1 MNNILNSKYP
11 IVAMAMNK
19 VSDIPLA
26 RAVRRAGGVPS
37 LSIFNYFTA
46 PGYIDHNFL
55 EKALLAY
62 RNEFDDMNLLLS
74 IGIDQIIDPRF
85 SDLIVKH
92 GVKFVELIPDT
103 PGETEIINEKFTQ
116 TKDAIVKVRNGGTL
130 VFVKAHSPS
139 DVLAYADGAII
150 KGADGAGRGN
160 PEYTLEQLFDTI
172 HEQFPD
178 QKLIVSGGIG
188 TSADVKHYMDKGA
201 IGVGIGTLFAASE
214 ECRISTETKLKMI
227 KATSQDIQRMSQGA
241 PQNALIFKEIEKDHF
256 NNTKGLVVGI
266 TDPNAGGHVFAGTG
280 IDHIKEIL
288 PVDVIIQDLVK
299 DL

>member
-1 MNNILNSKYP
+1 MNKILNSQYP

-46 PGYIDHNFL
+46 PGYIDHKFV

-62 RNEFDDMNLLLS
+62 KDEFGDLNLLLS
-74 IGIDQIIDPRF
+74 IGVDQLIDPRF

-92 GVKFVELIPDT
+92 NVQFVELIPDT
-103 PGETEIINEKFTQ
+103 PGETEITIDKFPQ
-116 TKDAIVKVRNGGTL
+116 TRDAIKKVREGGSL

-139 DVLAYADGAII
+139 DVLEHTDGAII
-150 KGADGAGRGN
+150 KGANGAGRGN
-160 PEYTLEQLFDTI
+160 LGYTLEQLFDII
-172 HEQFPD
+172 HQQFPE

-188 TSADVKHYMDKGA
+188 TSAEVKHYMDKGA
-201 IGVGIGTLFAASE
+201 IGIGIGTLFAASK

-227 KATSQDIQRMSQGA
+227 AATSRDIQRMSQGA
-241 PQNALIFKEIEKDHF
+241 PQNALIFKEIENDHF
-256 NNTKGLVVGI
+256 NNTKGLVTGI
-266 TDPNAGGHVFAGTG
+266 TDPGAGGHVFAGTG
-280 IDHIKEIL
+280 IDYITEIL
-288 PVDVIIQDLVK
+288 PVADIIQNLVK